1 MSSSESSRHRVPPY
15 KRPLIV
21 GGFLAILAIVII
33 VTVLVCKNFLN
44 SEDNSHVNNPDQRP
58 DTSTPSNPEDNQDE
72 PKPEEDKPEDKAPP
86 YEGEDVNNLEELTG
100 NIIYKDIDTENQ
112 VLHSA
117 VNINQYLST
126 DGQCVYNLKRGDAIL
141 RTASAPATA
150 DVTTSVCGPFD
161 ISVADLTS
169 GNYTIEVIITGDG
182 KRGVITDTLDI

>member
-58 DTSTPSNPEDNQDE
+58 DTSTPSNPEDNQDV
-72 PKPEEDKPEDKAPP
+72 PKPEEDKPEDKAPS
-86 YEGEDVNNLEELTG
+86 YEGEDVNNLDELTG